1 MITGKN
7 VGTVIID
14 FHIPDNEPHILP
26 PGELER
32 ELRKNLA
39 EELEE
44 LIRDELGD
52 VSDITVNI
60 QEFHLADPRAGKAD
74 GTAGKGGE

>member
-1 MITGKN
+1 MITGKY

-26 PGELER
+26 LGELER

-39 EELEE
+39 GELEE
-44 LIRDELGD
+44 LIGDELGD
-52 VSDITVNI
+52 VADITVST
-60 QEFHLADPRAGKAD
+60 QEFHLADPRAEKANS
-74 GTAGKGGE
+74 TTGKGGE